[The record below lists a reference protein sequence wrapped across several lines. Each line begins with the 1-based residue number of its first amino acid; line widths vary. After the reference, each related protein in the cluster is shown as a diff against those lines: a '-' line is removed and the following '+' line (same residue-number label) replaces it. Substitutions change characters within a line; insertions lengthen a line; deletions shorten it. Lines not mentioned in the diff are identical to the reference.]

1 MPAIA
6 FFCPEPQGFA
16 SVEASLSF
24 LSAMC
29 DKENCLRVLYL
40 RNDLTLPLKSSTML
54 QVTPGNKDHTED
66 SGDQR

>member
-29 DKENCLRVLYL
+29 DKENCLRVFLYL
-40 RNDLTLPLKSSTML
+40 RNGLTLPLNFIHYATSDTW
-54 QVTPGNKDHTED
+54 
-66 SGDQR
+66 